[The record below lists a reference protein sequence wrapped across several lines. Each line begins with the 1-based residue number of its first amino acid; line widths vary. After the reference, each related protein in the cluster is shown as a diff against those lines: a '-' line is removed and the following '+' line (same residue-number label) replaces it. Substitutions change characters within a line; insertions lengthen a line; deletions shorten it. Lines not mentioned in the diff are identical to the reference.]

1 MRTTFSAVLLT
12 ALLPAACA
20 HHEPP
25 TVCDQWPANR
35 GQPAAETT
43 LFGGVDRS
51 ITNYLDTLDP
61 TEPMDHNLHAF
72 EHWLQQQPCLQQV
85 GLPADLTT
93 LAPPGQEISLV
104 HCNGSHRTV
113 NVVFTPDRIYLDY
126 CH

>member
-1 MRTTFSAVLLT
+1 MKREENISHAVSDTARRQAVLWEVRLRDSDT
-12 ALLPAACA
+12 DADP
-20 HHEPP
+20 
-25 TVCDQWPANR
+25 
-35 GQPAAETT
+35 
-43 LFGGVDRS
+43 GV
-51 ITNYLDTLDP
+51 
-61 TEPMDHNLHAF
+61 LHAF